1 MTFDARKA
9 KLLAPG
15 EHIIIEHCLGLR
27 LTASSAGRAWIYRFK
42 SPIDGRMRQIKLGQ
56 WPAMSLMVAMSEWER
71 LRQVRERGGDPA
83 QEKKTVRAVVKAQ
96 AEQLRLEKKNAVY
109 TVRRLCDDYLDGHIA
124 RNRSPKGEKEVRR
137 LLARMIDLIA
147 DVPAASL
154 TRAQAFDQLD
164 THLDTPVLCLQL
176 RAELGAAW
184 DYALD
189 AGRLTDNTPNWWR
202 MLMRGKIKSK
212 GKQIDGE
219 KIGTV
224 KRVLSEPDLAQLIP
238 WLPNFQPAIA
248 DVLTLYLWTGGRGAE
263 IVAMEAAEITQE
275 SDGWWWTIP
284 KRKTKNAR
292 HENATDQR
300 VALSGR
306 AEEVV
311 LRRLA
316 QTPKGFLFPSA
327 SKNGHLEQKYISEQ
341 VYYYQPYCKVR
352 EELVRKR
359 LPVSHWAPHD
369 LRRTARTMLAA
380 LDCPDSVAEAIIG
393 HMQNGIKGV
402 YNRHS
407 YDKQRR
413 EWLTRLAEHL
423 ESLV

>member
-124 RNRSPKGEKEVRR
+124 RNRNPKGEKEVRR

-224 KRVLSEPDLAQLIP
+224 KRVLSEPDLVQLIP

-248 DVLTLYLWTGGRGAE
+248 DVLTLYLWTGSRGAE

-275 SDGWWWTIP
+275 GDGWWWTIP

>member
-15 EHIIIEHCLGLR
+15 EHIIIEQCLGLR

-42 SPIDGRMRQIKLGQ
+42 SPIDGRMRQVKLGQ
-56 WPAMSLMVAMSEWER
+56 WPTMSLMVAMSEWER
-71 LRQVRERGGDPA
+71 LRLVRERGGDPA
-83 QEKKTVRAVVKAQ
+83 QEKKTVRAVIKAQ
-96 AEQLRLEKKNAVY
+96 AEQLRVEKKSAVY
-109 TVRRLCDDYLDGHIA
+109 TVRKLCDDYLDGYIA
-124 RNRSPKGEKEVRR
+124 RHRAPKGEKEVRR

-164 THLDTPVLCLQL
+164 QHLDTPVLCLQL

-189 AGRLTDNTPNWWR
+189 AGRVTDNTPNWWR
-202 MLMRGKIKSK
+202 MLMRGKIKSQ
-212 GKQIDGE
+212 GKKIDGV
-219 KIGTV
+219 KIGKI
-224 KRVLSEPDLAQLIP
+224 KRVLSDAETAIFIQ
-238 WLPNFQPAIA
+238 WLSNFQPAIA
-248 DVLTLYLWTGGRGAE
+248 DVLTLYLWTGSRGAE
-263 IVAMEAAEITQE
+263 IVAMEAKEITQE
-275 SDGWWWTIP
+275 ADGWWWTIP
-284 KRKTKNAR
+284 KQKTKNAR

-306 AEEVV
+306 AKDIV
-311 LRRLA
+311 LRRLEK
-316 QTPKGFLFPSA
+316 TPKGFLFPST
-327 SKNGHLEQKYISEQ
+327 SKDGHLEQKYISEQ
-341 VYYYQPYCKVR
+341 VYYYQPYCKIR

-369 LRRTARTMLAA
+369 LRRTARTMLAGM
-380 LDCPDSVAEAIIG
+380 DCPGEVAEAIIG
-393 HMQNGIKGV
+393 HMQPGIKGV
-402 YNRHS
+402 YNRHA

-413 EWLTRLAEHL
+413 EWLTRLDAHL